1 MFRNGA
7 VCIYDTLLVFVNY
20 SFGESRND
28 IGVEL
33 RKAGIISVNKSEW
46 YRWMAGMRS
55 GPKVS
60 RNESFSKMF
69 RSPNKAKAATD
80 FSLEIRVKS
89 ALNLSLLK
97 KKGR

>member
-33 RKAGIISVNKSEW
+33 RKAGIISVNKSE
-46 YRWMAGMRS
+46 
-55 GPKVS
+55 
-60 RNESFSKMF
+60 
-69 RSPNKAKAATD
+69 
-80 FSLEIRVKS
+80 
-89 ALNLSLLK
+89 
-97 KKGR
+97 